1 VDAGDEVVG
10 DAGGLGEWSA
20 EYNMAGV
27 DGRGHIDDGAGEVAE
42 EVVGVALGRAGVEQC
57 AGTLE
62 VDGAAVG
69 AADGRVG
76 ESTHQGVAVA
86 HTQERD
92 FAGHAMG
99 AAIWA
104 TAKEQ
109 AGADAGAKVD
119 VQEIVDPGHGANAV
133 LGEAGPVDVV
143 VDKNGFPSIEPE
155 RGTKCWH
162 GSGERGV
169 GELANGVGPRVDGCG
184 DGDRGGQAGRSGLAT
199 APTNELA
206 GVGDG
211 TGQILV
217 AGLDLVLTD
226 DLAFVV
232 EGAHCDVAAVERDA
246 EAVAVVRVDV
256 VEQWRAAAITGSL
269 PDFDDDPVGEQ
280 ALR

>member
-1 VDAGDEVVG
+1 MRVVWASG
-10 DAGGLGEWSA
+10 PPNTTWPGSTAVVTLTTARARSPRRSSA
-20 EYNMAGV
+20 S
-27 DGRGHIDDGAGEVAE
+27 RW
-42 EVVGVALGRAGVEQC
+42 VVVVSSSVRARSRSMERPSALPM
-57 AGTLE
+57 
-62 VDGAAVG
+62 
-69 AADGRVG
+69 GRVG

-119 VQEIVDPGHGANAV
+119 VQEIVDPGHSANAV

-143 VDKNGFPSIEPE
+143 VDKDGFPSIEPE
-155 RGTKCWH
+155 GGTKCWH